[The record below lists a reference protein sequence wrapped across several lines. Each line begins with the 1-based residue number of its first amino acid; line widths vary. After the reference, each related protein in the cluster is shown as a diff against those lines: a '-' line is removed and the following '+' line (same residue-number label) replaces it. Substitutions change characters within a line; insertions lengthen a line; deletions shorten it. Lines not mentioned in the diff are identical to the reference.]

1 VTIRYLGLTAVL
13 LIGCC
18 AWSQSLLP
26 TQPVQVLSN
35 ADPGAQVLTLEQAL
49 VIAEKNNEAILVA
62 RAQLER
68 ARGRVQEARSA
79 FLPTLNA
86 LGTYTHFYEESSM
99 EFPSGTDQNGQS
111 KFQSIVI
118 QPLSTTTVAASAEL
132 PVDIGGVM
140 AANRRAQQAGE
151 RISEQEIRRARQQLV
166 LYVNNAYYNVAR
178 SSRLVDVA
186 EEALRNSQQ
195 RLTTSQQQFAAGTV
209 AQFDVIRAQTQVSQN
224 KQNLQAAQNGLNLAK
239 KAFNNILARPINTPV
254 ALYDITELPT
264 LGQALD
270 DLEKVAEINRPE
282 IEQGRQNIILQ
293 EHLIQTA
300 KRSVLPSLNLRSI
313 MNYNPEPSRFGGSK
327 TTTFVSTAILTFPL
341 FDGGTAK
348 ARLRQQREEV
358 TIARATLSQLTRGVS
373 LEVTQAYLNLE
384 NARVRLDT
392 AEVAVTEATES
403 LRLSRIRYQ
412 SGVSIQ
418 LEVSD
423 AELAFTQAE
432 TNLVNARYDYL
443 TAWAQLQKA
452 IGQDV
457 AVN

>member
-1 VTIRYLGLTAVL
+1 
-13 LIGCC
+13 
-18 AWSQSLLP
+18 
-26 TQPVQVLSN
+26 
-35 ADPGAQVLTLEQAL
+35 
-49 VIAEKNNEAILVA
+49 
-62 RAQLER
+62 
-68 ARGRVQEARSA
+68 
-79 FLPTLNA
+79 
-86 LGTYTHFYEESSM
+86 
-99 EFPSGTDQNGQS
+99 
-111 KFQSIVI
+111 
-118 QPLSTTTVAASAEL
+118 
-132 PVDIGGVM
+132 
-140 AANRRAQQAGE
+140 
-151 RISEQEIRRARQQLV
+151 
-166 LYVNNAYYNVAR
+166 
-178 SSRLVDVA
+178 
-186 EEALRNSQQ
+186 
-195 RLTTSQQQFAAGTV
+195 LTTSQQQFAAGTV